1 MVSEVSKPCGLS
13 SFSPCYHCFSCWW
26 IKIVSIFKLLNSTCS
41 SLKNWLVIS
50 SKTQRSIASFD
61 IHNPTFWTKIVFSW
75 NNHFTLSCKS
85 LHNRR
90 SLKLLNA
97 FFLVFR
103 SYSSTPI
110 PHKVT
115 YPVQIDVALLWCG
128 SQHLFLKH
136 VISKSRKWNREKHNR
151 LKTPSWADIFVAAK
165 TTQGLFCGSANTR
178 VFSSHQI
185 GLLPMKLSLV

>member
-1 MVSEVSKPCGLS
+1 MVSEVSKPCGLT
-13 SFSPCYHCFSCWW
+13 SFSPCYHCFSCWC
-26 IKIVSIFKLLNSTCS
+26 IKTVSIFKLLYSTCS

-75 NNHFTLSCKS
+75 NNHFKLTCKS

-97 FFLVFR
+97 FLVFR

-110 PHKVT
+110 PHKVIYT
-115 YPVQIDVALLWCG
+115 VQIDVAFLWLKVNIC
-128 SQHLFLKH
+128 SWNALFLNRGYEI
-136 VISKSRKWNREKHNR
+136 VKS
-151 LKTPSWADIFVAAK
+151 
-165 TTQGLFCGSANTR
+165 TT
-178 VFSSHQI
+178 
-185 GLLPMKLSLV
+185 